1 MHTKYINIGTIFKKS
16 LLDSNKMEE
25 GKEGIKTTFENH
37 SISHEFHYPTEV
49 WGTQRNIHPSKE
61 SRKTKKADG

>member
-1 MHTKYINIGTIFKKS
+1 
-16 LLDSNKMEE
+16 MEE
-25 GKEGIKTTFENH
+25 GKEGIKTTFEKH